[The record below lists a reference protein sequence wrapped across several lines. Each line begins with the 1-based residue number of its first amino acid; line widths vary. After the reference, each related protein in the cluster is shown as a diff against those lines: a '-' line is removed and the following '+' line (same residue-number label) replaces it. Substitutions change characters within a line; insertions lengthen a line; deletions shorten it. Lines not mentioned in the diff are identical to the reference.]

1 MRFLSVFL
9 PRLATDRL
17 LRRRAGAA
25 PEAFALYARVKG
37 AERLTSIDA
46 GAQRLGLLPG
56 MAVVDA
62 RARRPSLVLAEA
74 DPKADAALV
83 AALADWSRRF
93 TPLAAP
99 DPPDGLLLDVTG
111 AAHLFGGE
119 AALLDEIEARLRGLG
134 FAACAALAPGPAL
147 ARALARFS
155 DVKLVSDA
163 ATQAELDALVAALPV
178 DALELEAGILA
189 GMRRAGLN
197 CAGDLLSRPRAPL
210 AARFGREAL
219 ARLDA
224 LACRSR
230 DPITPR
236 FEAPAFIAERRF
248 PDGLTRREDIEA
260 TLRRLAADLCPL
272 LERAGVGARR
282 LEAVFYRV
290 DGAVKRLAAGTS
302 RPLRDPARL
311 AALLNER
318 LASVAEEGLDTGY
331 GFDVLR
337 LSAIE
342 VESATSPQTALVSP
356 DFGAGDDDRDLA
368 DLLDRL
374 GARLGLRRV
383 QRLHPRAAHLPE
395 CAVAAAPAAFG
406 APERIPQKLTDACDE
421 DALRPME
428 RPLEKGAQ
436 AFPPQGARPLRLF
449 ERPEPIEA
457 TALVPDGPPLR
468 FRWRRVLREVVAFE
482 GPERIAPPWWGAAQ
496 DGLTRDY
503 FHVQDRDGQ
512 LFWLFREGLYATET
526 AAPRWFVHGL
536 S

>member
-17 LRRRAGAA
+17 LRRRAAA
-25 PEAFALYARVKG
+25 PDAFALYAKTKG
-37 AERLTSIDA
+37 AERLTAVDA

-56 MAVVDA
+56 MAVADA
-62 RARRPSLVLAEA
+62 RARCPALELAEA
-74 DPKADAALV
+74 DAQADAALID
-83 AALADWSRRF
+83 ALADWSRRF

-119 AALLDEIEARLRGLG
+119 ATLVDEVEARLGRLK
-134 FAACAALAPGPAL
+134 FSARAAIAPGPAL
-147 ARALARFS
+147 ARALTRFS
-155 DVKLVSDA
+155 SRRLVADA
-163 ATQAELDALVAALPV
+163 APQAEIDGLAAALPV
-178 DALELEAGILA
+178 EALGLEAEAVA
-189 GMRRAGLN
+189 GLRRAGLRRI
-197 CAGDLLSRPRAPL
+197 GDLLERPRAPL
-210 AARFGREAL
+210 AARFGQAAL

-224 LACRSR
+224 LTCRLR
-230 DPITPR
+230 DPIRPR

-260 TLRRLAADLCPL
+260 TLERLAADLCPL

-302 RPLRDPARL
+302 RPLRDPVRL
-311 AALLNER
+311 AALLGER
-318 LASVAEEGLDTGY
+318 LAAAAEEGLDTGY

-337 LSAIE
+337 LC
-342 VESATSPQTALVSP
+342 ATETETTAPPQTAFVTPQGSRG
-356 DFGAGDDDRDLA
+356 GAGEDADLG

-383 QRLHPRAAHLPE
+383 LRLHAEAAHLPE
-395 CAVAAAPAAFG
+395 FAVAAVPAAYG
-406 APERIPQKLTDACDE
+406 PPRV
-421 DALRPME
+421 
-428 RPLEKGAQ
+428 
-436 AFPPQGARPLRLF
+436 FPPQETVRPLRLF

-457 TALVPDGPPLR
+457 IALFPDGPPLK
-468 FRWRRVLREVVAFE
+468 FRWRRLLHDVVAFE
-482 GPERIAPPWWGAAQ
+482 GPERIAPPWWGEAET
-496 DGLTRDY
+496 GPTRDY
-503 FHVQDRDGQ
+503 FHAQARDGQ
-512 LFWLFREGLYATET
+512 LFWLFREGLYGRET
-526 AAPRWFVHGL
+526 DNPRWFVHGL